1 MRKKILVVEDD
12 LDLVELL
19 RFNLAHADF
28 SVVVAVD
35 GAEALKKARSVLPD
49 LILLDLMLPELDGFA
64 VCEIL
69 RRDSATAGIPII
81 ILTAMSSQLARV
93 TGFGAGAN
101 DYITKPFSP
110 KDLLKRIESFLSSVA
125 SPETRFENLRVSQP

>member
-1 MRKKILVVEDD
+1 VRKKILVVEDD

-19 RFNLAHADF
+19 RFNLANAGF

-35 GAEALKKARSVLPD
+35 GAEALRKARSLLPD

-69 RRDSATAGIPII
+69 RRDNATTGIPII
-81 ILTAMSSQLARV
+81 MLTAMSSQLARV
-93 TGFGAGAN
+93 AGIAAGAN

-110 KDLLKRIESFLSSVA
+110 KNLLGRIETLLSHLPVPQAA
-125 SPETRFENLRVSQP
+125 SRSCN

>member
-12 LDLVELL
+12 PEIIELL
-19 RFNLAHADF
+19 SFNLCAAGF
-28 SVVVAVD
+28 AVGTAGNGVD
-35 GAEALKKARSVLPD
+35 ALKKARSFAPD

-69 RRDSATAGIPII
+69 RREVSTARIPII
-81 ILTAMSSQLARV
+81 MVTAMSSQLARLA
-93 TGFGAGAN
+93 GIEAGAN

-110 KDLLKRIESFLSSVA
+110 KQLVSRVQKLLAHEA
-125 SPETRFENLRVSQP
+125 SQAAALPIS

>member
-12 LDLVELL
+12 ADLVELL
-19 RFNLAHADF
+19 SFNLKQAGF
-28 SVVVAVD
+28 SVGTASEGV
-35 GAEALKKARSVLPD
+35 EALKKARSLLPD

-69 RRDSATAGIPII
+69 RRDPATTSIPII

-93 TGFGAGAN
+93 TGLSCGAN
-101 DYITKPFSP
+101 DYITKPFSM
-110 KDLLKRIESFLSSVA
+110 KALLSKVESMLGGHSGIPTLSEPHPA
-125 SPETRFENLRVSQP
+125 